1 MPVRAHPEHDGHDP
15 PGDQQQGACGGDG
28 GERGPPSLALG
39 VSRVSPTTASA
50 AVNAATMSVSGTDT
64 KFEVMNWNMA
74 MTLDYLRAA

>member
-1 MPVRAHPEHDGHDP
+1 
-15 PGDQQQGACGGDG
+15 
-28 GERGPPSLALG
+28 

-74 MTLDYLRAA
+74 MARDYSRAA